1 MKRNQKEWQTSKGF
15 FRSGFIATLCVL
27 ATRASLGAAG
37 AVKAPSSEPGV
48 SQTRSNSGM
57 VIVVSIPD
65 KRLALLKDG
74 HVVKEYTVAVGR
86 ALTPSPSGQFT
97 IVNRVVNPAYYGKGF
112 IIPPGPR
119 NPVGDRW
126 MGLSDKGFGIHGTNA
141 PSSIGKAASHGC
153 IRMRKHDVEQLFEMV
168 RIGDRVEIHA
178 QRDPETA
185 LIFAEPKAA
194 LHPEAKR
201 AAGVRQVAPAIAASV
216 PAAAF

>member
-1 MKRNQKEWQTSKGF
+1 MKRNQREWQTLKGS
-15 FRSGFIATLCVL
+15 FRSGFIAAICIL

-37 AVKAPSSEPGV
+37 AVKAQGAARSV
-48 SQTRSNSGM
+48 SQTCSISGM

-86 ALTPSPSGQFT
+86 AVTPSPSGQFT

-112 IIPPGPR
+112 IVPPGR
-119 NPVGDRW
+119 KNPVGDRW
-126 MGLSDKGFGIHGTNA
+126 MGLSDKGYGIHGTNA

-178 QRDPETA
+178 QRDAETA
-185 LIFAEPKAA
+185 LLFAEPKAA
-194 LHPEAKR
+194 FHPAAKR
-201 AAGVRQVAPAIAASV
+201 LAAVRQIAPAVAASV